1 MRFVIVTGVS
11 GAGKTSALK
20 MLEDAKYFCVDNLP
34 IPLLEKFASLMPE
47 IHGEDV
53 QNVALG
59 IDARSGRSLDEL
71 EIVLDRMKK
80 AGYDFEILFLD
91 AQDSVLVKRYKETRR
106 SHPLA
111 MGGRV
116 DDGIRM
122 EREKMRFLKER
133 ADYIIDTSNLLTRE
147 LKQEIDR
154 IFVDNQDFCNMMIS
168 VLSFGFKYGIP
179 ADADLV
185 FDVRFLPNPYYV
197 DELRPLTGLDDRVF
211 NYVMDCD
218 IARAFADKLE
228 DMINFLIPNYVK
240 EGKTNLVIAIGCTGG
255 KHRSVTL
262 ARELY
267 SRLSGNTKSGWNTEM
282 HRKTDWSENRKD
294 DKGEMSFSGMVKE
307 ELSRQIGL
315 ARHCKMAE
323 LAAILCSCGKMECFS
338 GDSKLKIQTENEAV
352 ARKCFT
358 LLQKT
363 FNIETKIFVRENSHL
378 KRVKVYTIEITD
390 PEEIQVIFQNSP

>member
-11 GAGKTSALK
+11 GAGKTAALK
-20 MLEDAKYFCVDNLP
+20 MLEDADYFCVDNLP

-71 EIVLDRMKK
+71 EVVLDRMKE

-91 AQDSVLVKRYKETRR
+91 AEDSVLVKRYKETRR

-116 DDGIRM
+116 DDGIRI
-122 EREKMRFLKER
+122 EREKMRFLRER
-133 ADYIIDTSNLLTRE
+133 ADYIIDTSHLLTRE
-147 LKQEIDR
+147 LKQEIER
-154 IFVDNQDFCNMMIS
+154 IFVENQDFCNMMIS

-179 ADADLV
+179 AD
-185 FDVRFLPNPYYV
+185 
-197 DELRPLTGLDDRVF
+197 

-218 IARAFADKLE
+218 IAREFADKLE
-228 DMINFLIPNYVK
+228 DMITFLIPNYVK

-267 SRLSGNTKSGWNTEM
+267 SRLSGNEKYGFRLE
-282 HRKTDWSENRKD
+282 HRDVDKD
-294 DKGEMSFSGMVKE
+294 R
-307 ELSRQIGL
+307 L
-315 ARHCKMAE
+315 
-323 LAAILCSCGKMECFS
+323 
-338 GDSKLKIQTENEAV
+338 LKKQEG
-352 ARKCFT
+352 
-358 LLQKT
+358 
-363 FNIETKIFVRENSHL
+363 
-378 KRVKVYTIEITD
+378 
-390 PEEIQVIFQNSP
+390 